1 MSEETLSAALDAVVN
16 WPQPPQ
22 VHLTGGEPFLHFDL
36 LLHGVREAASRWIAC
51 YVETSASWCVDE
63 EETFARFRM
72 LREAG
77 LQAVLISCSPFHAEK
92 IPPVR
97 TLRAIRAVMEVFGG
111 RGLIV
116 YQAEYLN
123 MIQRHDVDRPLPL
136 SHYEQEFG
144 REEAGRILWQGY
156 GIISGGRSGYALG
169 HLVPSFPA
177 HSFENARCANEI
189 LHAHHSHF
197 DLYGNYIS
205 GFCGGLSIGSWR
217 DLQQVWEDF
226 RSGRYPALIETL
238 ITKGPYGLC
247 QYASEEFGY
256 EPLADGYAGK
266 CHLCVDVRRH
276 LVARGEFAELL
287 PRDFYEHI

>member
-1 MSEETLSAALDAVVN
+1 MELLPQDVGIILSYHCNSACKHCLYNCGPRWEREPMSEETLSAALDAVVN

-123 MIQRHDVDRPLPL
+123 MIRRHDVDRPLPL

-144 REEAGRILWQGY
+144 RDDWLYVINTHGHHFWRTIGICPGAPGAQFPGAFVRECTLCERDPPCPPLALRSLRQLHLRILRWPLHRQLA
-156 GIISGGRSGYALG
+156 RS
-169 HLVPSFPA
+169 PA
-177 HSFENARCANEI
+177 SV
-189 LHAHHSHF
+189 
-197 DLYGNYIS
+197 
-205 GFCGGLSIGSWR
+205 GGLSIGTLSRIDRNAHHEGPIW
-217 DLQQVWEDF
+217 
-226 RSGRYPALIETL
+226 AL
-238 ITKGPYGLC
+238 P
-247 QYASEEFGY
+247 
-256 EPLADGYAGK
+256 
-266 CHLCVDVRRH
+266 VRQ
-276 LVARGEFAELL
+276 
-287 PRDFYEHI
+287 